1 VVQRLNVM
9 QTVER
14 MKDVKRLPDQCPD
27 AEFLAVYLDGGL
39 TSAERTLVEDHIS
52 NCSRCRRIL
61 AAAIRSEESVVFPS
75 HTEES

>member
-1 VVQRLNVM
+1 VAERLIVM

-14 MKDVKRLPDQCPD
+14 MKDLKRLPGECPD

-52 NCSRCRRIL
+52 NCGPCRRIL

-75 HTEES
+75 HTDES